1 MATHSSTLA
10 WKIPWTEEPGR
21 LQSMASLRVGHDW
34 TTSLSLF
41 IFIHWRRKWNPL
53 QCSCLVNLGDGGAW
67 WAAVYGVAQ
76 SRTRLKR
83 LSSSSS
89 SKTNQVFWTQIH
101 ACSTCCMW
109 GTCLGL
115 GSCLGIISW
124 CEGPSGSI
132 SCFQMKNQ
140 DQESRRGLAKVA
152 VDQGNWVTSRGL
164 ELRQVGVGVSVP
176 QELCDLCV
184 RLPSCGMNPCGPPS
198 LSWVVEAFW
207 TPAALG
213 AALALLPGGEAVCS
227 IWPLAGP
234 RAWGASFDLLESYSS
249 SCQGQRGWKCEGLQC
264 YTKGNPNL
272 SWSLAW
278 EV

>member
-152 VDQGNWVTSRGL
+152 VDQGNWVTSSTGMKVWGAAVLHQREPKL
-164 ELRQVGVGVSVP
+164 ELELGLRSLETITPVLASSDNNVSVCTAMVKCSLFGWNASHSREWPVQVHQKCFP
-176 QELCDLCV
+176 QKKDRFTDFKNKFIV
-184 RLPSCGMNPCGPPS
+184 SK
-198 LSWVVEAFW
+198 
-207 TPAALG
+207 
-213 AALALLPGGEAVCS
+213 GE
-227 IWPLAGP
+227 
-234 RAWGASFDLLESYSS
+234 
-249 SCQGQRGWKCEGLQC
+249 
-264 YTKGNPNL
+264 
-272 SWSLAW
+272 
-278 EV
+278 